1 MARGNLFAPLRHRQF
16 AQLLF
21 GQFLSNIGD
30 GAFLVAVVT
39 VMVVY
44 RNSPGDLGLV
54 LGVRSLVALLALIFG
69 GVMADRFRRTRVM
82 AFTDTVR
89 AVFIGAVAFLPAS
102 APLPLWLIVSTVAG
116 AAAGV
121 FLPAYQAVIPALVPE
136 DALEASNALRVLS
149 QRGALIL
156 GPSVGAALL
165 AVGGLRVVFLID
177 AFTFVVSLA
186 TLFGIKEPVRVE
198 TAKRRNVLRS
208 AGQGL
213 RAVLD
218 RPWMAWVIGSGTLQ
232 ILLILTPLTVMI
244 PIALHARGEDSI
256 YGVVVGLRAAGAVAG
271 TVFAARWRPQRR
283 GLAAM
288 CGPLTM
294 LALIACLIVA
304 VPPWLMLVA
313 AFVTGTGPALFIV
326 YWPTAL
332 QKAVPED
339 LRGRVFAFDQ
349 LGAYTLQ
356 PIGLA
361 LAPLAVVAWGLTW
374 PAIIAAIS
382 LIVTT
387 FVPLAVP
394 GVADFATPPRRPAP
408 TSPIQPTVSA
418 EEA

>member
-1 MARGNLFAPLRHRQF
+1 MSGWRLLAPLRHRQF
-16 AQLLF
+16 AQLLV

-39 VMVVY
+39 VMVVD
-44 RNSPGDLGLV
+44 RDSPGDLGLV
-54 LGVRSLVALLALIFG
+54 LGVRSLVALVALIFG
-69 GVMADRFRRTRVM
+69 GVLADRFRRTRVM
-82 AFTDTVR
+82 AITDTVR

-116 AAAGV
+116 AASGV
-121 FLPAYQAVIPALVPE
+121 FLPAYQAVIPVLVPE

-156 GPSVGAALL
+156 GPSVGAGLL
-165 AVGGLRVVFLID
+165 AAGGLRVVFGID

-186 TLFGIKEPVRVE
+186 TLYGIREPARVGSAQRVNLL
-198 TAKRRNVLRS
+198 TS
-208 AGQGL
+208 AGQGF

-232 ILLILTPLTVMI
+232 VLLILAPMTVMI
-244 PIALHARGEDSI
+244 PIALHARGQDSI
-256 YGVVVGLRAAGAVAG
+256 YGVAVGLRAAGSVAG
-271 TVFAARWRPQRR
+271 TVFAARWRPRRR

-294 LALIACLIVA
+294 LALIGCLIVP
-304 VPPWLMLVA
+304 VPAWLMLVA

-332 QKAVPED
+332 QKAIPED

-382 LIVTT
+382 LVLTT
-387 FVPLAVP
+387 FIPLAVA
-394 GVADFATPPRRPAP
+394 GVADFATPHRRSTLPPEVPAQQA
-408 TSPIQPTVSA
+408 SIV
-418 EEA
+418 